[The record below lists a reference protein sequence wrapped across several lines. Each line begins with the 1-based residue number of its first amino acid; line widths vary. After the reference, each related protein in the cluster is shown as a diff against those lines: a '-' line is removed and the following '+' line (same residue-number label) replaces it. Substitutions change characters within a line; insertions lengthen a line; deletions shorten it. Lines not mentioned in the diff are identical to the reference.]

1 MHAPSHPDRKD
12 MPAPADLATC
22 EQLFAHAPDAD
33 QQAML
38 ISSAVTALWDEGRQ
52 FQRFDPW
59 LLRGQQV
66 LDNPGLSP
74 AARAALGIHLLI
86 ARTLGSAC
94 LAELASALPA
104 LRRQVDEAG
113 NDALHLLLAAL
124 DAYILVMGGDTHGA
138 DERIKDALPLARLEG
153 PTLLPGAQL
162 ASMGAL
168 VSILR
173 GDADGA
179 MQRLDAMLTHRA
191 ADQLPAGI
199 LLMARAHRLQALAV
213 TGNEQAIEQAATAL
227 REQIVP
233 ARNAYLQSYLHFSL
247 GVADLLQGR
256 PAAAL
261 THAAMS
267 IERALAGG
275 CQAATL
281 VPGLLHAQALADL
294 ARDTEA
300 ADALARSLA
309 SWKRHGYHLIA
320 AAAHLEQTRLHLRQG
335 APAAARASLDAARR
349 LLPADQA
356 LPDYHRPTGFAA
368 RLAAQCLPAPPA
380 ACPTNLARVRITT
393 LGGFGVEIDG
403 RPLYDRDWHGPRTK
417 TLLKAL
423 IVLGGSKVG
432 SAQLGDLLWP
442 EAEGDRARQALKTAL
457 SRLRRAGLQPGQTPP
472 PLWIATRHGQI
483 SLVSGLCTVDA
494 IVFQHALAAAPP
506 GNPAALDA
514 ALRLYRADFLPA
526 DLDEAWIVAH
536 REHLRRLYLA
546 QVRALA
552 EQCLEQGT
560 TGTAEPHLE
569 RALTLAPS
577 DERHYAL
584 LIRLQLAAGCPGLAS
599 HTRQRAREALAHSGW
614 TAAGTASEMP

>member
-1 MHAPSHPDRKD
+1 MRTASRSHRKD
-12 MPAPADLATC
+12 IPAPADLAAC
-22 EQLFAHAPDAD
+22 EQLFAHAPDAE
-33 QQAML
+33 QQAMV
-38 ISSAVTALWDEGRQ
+38 ISAAIMALWDEGRQ
-52 FQRFDPW
+52 FERFDPW
-59 LLRGQQV
+59 LLRGKRV
-66 LDNPGLSP
+66 LDDPGLSP
-74 AARAALGIHLLI
+74 AARATLGIHLHI

-94 LAELASALPA
+94 LADLTPALPL
-104 LRRQVDEAG
+104 LRRQVEEAG
-113 NDALHLLLAAL
+113 SDALHLLLAAL
-124 DAYILVMGGDTHGA
+124 DAYILAMGGDTHGA
-138 DERIKDALPLARLEG
+138 DERIKDAMPLARLEG

-179 MQRLDAMLTHRA
+179 MQRLDAMLTHPA
-191 ADQLPAGI
+191 ANQLPAGI

-213 TGNEQAIEQAATAL
+213 TGSEQAIEQAATAL
-227 REQIVP
+227 RQQIVP

-247 GVADLLQGR
+247 GVADLRQGR

-261 THAAMS
+261 THARMS

-281 VPGLLHAQALADL
+281 VPSLLHAQALCDL

-300 ADALARSLA
+300 AEALSRNLA
-309 SWKRHGYHLIA
+309 NWNRHGYHLIA
-320 AAAHLEQTRLHLRQG
+320 AAAHLEHTRLHLRQG
-335 APAAARASLDAARR
+335 ARAAAQASLDAARR

-356 LPDYHRPTGFAA
+356 LPDYHRPTGFAS
-368 RLAAQCLPAPPA
+368 RLVTQCLPTPPDI
-380 ACPTNLARVRITT
+380 CPPDPARVRITT
-393 LGGFGVEIDG
+393 LGSFGVEIDG

-457 SRLRRAGLQPGQTPP
+457 SRLRRAGLQPGQTQP

-483 SLVSGLCTVDA
+483 SLVRSMCTVDA
-494 IVFQHALAAAPP
+494 ILFQQALAAAPP

-552 EQCLEQGT
+552 EECLEQGT
-560 TGTAEPHLE
+560 NGTAEPHLE

-584 LIRLQLAAGCPGLAS
+584 LIRLQLAAGCPGLANQ
-599 HTRQRAREALAHSGW
+599 TRQRAREALAHSGW
-614 TAAGTASEMP
+614 TATGVASEMP